1 MKAKKRARA
10 LAGFAAVVTLLA
22 LIVADTIHPEIA
34 LGNEDKVIL
43 ITLIGALLGI
53 DRLIKKLPLVER
65 FGDGLNVEISPVSND
80 DEKDDD

>member
-10 LAGFAAVVTLLA
+10 LAGFAAVMTLLA

-34 LGNEDKVIL
+34 LGTEDKVIL

-53 DRLIKKLPLVER
+53 DRLIKKLPFIEELE
-65 FGDGLNVEISPVSND
+65 DGFNVEISPVSNE

>member
-10 LAGFAAVVTLLA
+10 LAGFAAVITLLA

-34 LGNEDKVIL
+34 LGTEDKVIL
-43 ITLIGALLGI
+43 ITLIGALLGV
-53 DRLIKKLPLVER
+53 DRLIKKLPLLEK
-65 FGDGLNVEISPVSND
+65 FEDGFNIEISPVSNE

>member
-1 MKAKKRARA
+1 MKVKKRARA
-10 LAGFAAVVTLLA
+10 LAGFAAVMTLLA

-34 LGNEDKVIL
+34 LGTEDKVIL

-53 DRLIKKLPLVER
+53 DRLIKKLPFIEELE
-65 FGDGLNVEISPVSND
+65 DGFNVEISPVSNE

>member
-10 LAGFAAVVTLLA
+10 LAGFAAVITLLA

-34 LGNEDKVIL
+34 LGTDDKVIL

-53 DRLIKKLPLVER
+53 DRLLKKLPAIES
-65 FGDGLNVEISPVSND
+65 FNDGFNVEISPVQNED
-80 DEKDDD
+80 DKDDD

>member
-10 LAGFAAVVTLLA
+10 LAGFAAVITLLA

-34 LGNEDKVIL
+34 LGTDDKVIL

-53 DRLIKKLPLVER
+53 DRLLKKLPAIES
-65 FGDGLNVEISPVSND
+65 FNDGLNVEISPIQNED
-80 DEKDDD
+80 DKDDD

>member
-10 LAGFAAVVTLLA
+10 LAGFAAVMTLLA

-34 LGNEDKVIL
+34 LGTEDKVIL

-53 DRLIKKLPLVER
+53 DRLIKKLPFVEE
-65 FGDGLNVEISPVSND
+65 FGDGFNVEISPASNE